1 MSNLWGDLRY
11 AFRSLRK
18 APVFTAVAILSLA
31 LGIGANTAIF
41 TLLDQILLRLLP
53 VKNAQDL
60 TLLTM
65 QGRHYGSNWGGNAIS
80 YPMYRDF
87 QDRNSVFS
95 VMFCRFPRDVS
106 LTFDGHTERS
116 RAELVSGTYF
126 PGLGV
131 TATLGRVFNENDDG
145 TPSGHPVVVLS
156 YDFWKTRFA
165 ADPQV
170 VGRKIIVNGNNM
182 TIVGVAQQGFDG
194 VELGNAAKVF
204 VPIMMQPDLMPQNKT
219 FLKDRRTRWVN
230 AFGRLKPGV
239 NQAQAKA
246 ALQPIMHAMLEQEVL
261 EPAFSTASAF
271 TREAF
276 LKNII
281 DVLPGSQ
288 GRSDFREQLSAPLWV
303 LMAITGTVLLIACA
317 NLANLL
323 LARATG
329 RYKEMAIRLA
339 MGAGRVRII
348 SQLLTESLLLAFLGG
363 AAGILFAFW
372 ADHLLMAAYLPSDSQ
387 GLKIATAPDL
397 RILLFTIAVTM
408 LTGLLFGLAPALQ
421 ATKPDVA
428 PTLKDQAGGVVGGG
442 NSALRKA
449 LVAAQVTL
457 SLLLLIGAGLFVK
470 SLSNLRALGPGFPA
484 ERLIGFQIDPTLNGY
499 TPERTRLFYRQL
511 TASLSAL
518 PGVQSVGLAAV
529 RILAGGEWDN
539 SALVEGYTPPH
550 AGDHA
555 EPFMNAIG
563 PNYFATMGVPV
574 VAGREF
580 TEKDTQQVLHM
591 PGRPPR
597 NEDWKEP
604 ATIIVNETFAKKYF
618 AGRNPIGRH
627 VGMGIDPGTKLDME
641 IIGVVKDIKY
651 TNLRDDIPEQAFE
664 PYLAETY
671 TSGMT
676 VYVRTT
682 LDPNQLFSA
691 IRAKVRSLDPAV
703 PIYDM
708 RTTEEQ
714 IGNSLSTERL
724 IASLSAVFGFLAT
737 LLATIGLYGVMA
749 YTVARRT
756 REIGIRMALGAA
768 QSKVVWMVM
777 KEVLI
782 LVGLGVGI
790 GVPAALAL
798 TRFVRSQLFGITPN
812 DPATLIMAAV
822 GLAVIACAAG
832 YIPAL
837 RASRI
842 DPIRALRY
850 E

>member
-1 MSNLWGDLRY
+1 MTNLWGDLRY

-18 APVFTAVAILSLA
+18 APVFTAVAVLSLA

-53 VKNAQDL
+53 VKNAKEL
-60 TLLTM
+60 VLLNM
-65 QGRHYGSNWGGNAIS
+65 RGRHYGSNWGGNSIS

-87 QDRNSVFS
+87 QDHNEVFS
-95 VMFCRFPRDVS
+95 GMFCRRSQSMS
-106 LTFDGHTERS
+106 LTLDGHTELV

-126 PGLGV
+126 PVLGV
-131 TATLGRVFNENDDG
+131 AATLGRTLSQNDDR
-145 TPSGHPVVVLS
+145 TPSGHPVVVLA
-156 YDFWKTRFA
+156 YDYWKTRFA
-165 ADPQV
+165 GDAHV
-170 VGRKIIVNGNNM
+170 VGKTVIVNGNNM
-182 TIVGVAQQGFDG
+182 TVVGVAQKGFDG
-194 VELGNAAKVF
+194 VELGNATKVF
-204 VPIMMQPDLMPQNKT
+204 APVMMQPDVMPQNKE
-219 FLKDRRTRWVN
+219 FLTTRRTRWVQ

-239 NQAQAKA
+239 TVAQAKA
-246 ALQPIMHAMLEQEVL
+246 ALQPFMHAMLEQEVL
-261 EPAFSTASAF
+261 EAAFSNASAF
-271 TREAF
+271 TRQEF
-276 LKNII
+276 LKCLIE
-281 DVLPGSQ
+281 VVPGSQ
-288 GRSDFREQLSAPLWV
+288 GRSYFRQQLTTPLWV

-339 MGAGRVRII
+339 MGAGRARIV

-363 AAGILFAFW
+363 AAGIVFAFW
-372 ADHLLMAAYLPSDSQ
+372 ADRLLMAAYLPSDTQ
-387 GLKIATAPDL
+387 GLKIATMPDL

-428 PTLKDQAGGVVGGG
+428 PTLKDQAGAVVGGG
-442 NSALRKA
+442 NSALRKG

-484 ERLIGFQIDPTLNGY
+484 ERLIGFQIYPTLNGY
-499 TPERTRLFYRQL
+499 TPERTKLFYRGL
-511 TASLSAL
+511 MDSLNSL

-529 RILAGGEWDN
+529 RILEYDEWDN
-539 SALVEGYTPPH
+539 SAMVEGYTPPRS
-550 AGDHA
+550 GDHP
-555 EPFMNAIG
+555 EPYMNSVS
-563 PNYFATMGVPV
+563 PNYFATMGVPL
-574 VAGREF
+574 VAGRDF
-580 TEKDTQQVLHM
+580 TLRDTQEVLHRKG
-591 PGRPPR
+591 PTPA
-597 NEDWKEP
+597 EDGWQP
-604 ATIIVNETFAKKYF
+604 ATIVINETFAKKYF
-618 AGRNPIGRH
+618 AGRSPIGRH
-627 VGMGIDPGTKLDME
+627 IGFGIDPGTKLDME
-641 IIGVVKDIKY
+641 VIGVVKDIKY
-651 TNLRDDIPEQAFE
+651 TSLRDDIPEQAFI
-664 PYLAETY
+664 PYLAGRY

-676 VYVRTT
+676 VYLRTA
-682 LDPNQLFSA
+682 LDPSQMFSA
-691 IRAKVRSLDPAV
+691 VRAKAHELDPTL

-714 IGNSLSTERL
+714 ITNSLSTERL

-768 QSKVVWMVM
+768 QRNVVWMVM
-777 KEVLI
+777 KEVFI
-782 LVGLGVGI
+782 LVGLGVGV
-790 GVPAALAL
+790 GLPAALAL
-798 TRFVRSQLFGITPN
+798 TRLVRSQLFGITPN
-812 DPATLIMAAV
+812 DPSTLVMAAV

-832 YIPAL
+832 YIPAM
-837 RASRI
+837 RASRV
-842 DPIRALRY
+842 DPILALRY

>member
-18 APVFTAVAILSLA
+18 APVFTAVAVLSLA

-53 VKNAQDL
+53 VKNPKEL

-65 QGRHYGSNWGGNAIS
+65 RGRHYGSNWGGNSIS

-87 QDRNSVFS
+87 QDRNQVFS
-95 VMFCRFPRDVS
+95 VMFCRFSREIS
-106 LTFDGHTERS
+106 LNFDGHTEL
-116 RAELVSGTYF
+116 AHAALVSGTYF

-131 TATLGRVFNENDDG
+131 GAALGRVLNENDDRI
-145 TPSGHPVVVLS
+145 PSGHPVAVLS
-156 YDFWKTRFA
+156 YDYWKTRFA

-170 VGRKIIVNGNNM
+170 VGKNIIVNSHNL
-182 TIVGVAQQGFDG
+182 TVVGVAQPGFDD
-194 VELGNAAKVF
+194 VILGNAARVF
-204 VPIMMQPDLMPQNKT
+204 IPIMMQPDLMPDNKE

-239 NQAQAKA
+239 TQAQAKA
-246 ALQPIMHAMLEQEVL
+246 GLQPIMHAMLEQEVQ
-261 EPAFSTASAF
+261 EPAFSRASEF
-271 TREAF
+271 TRQEF

-288 GRSDFREQLSAPLWV
+288 GPSNVREQLTAPLWV

-339 MGAGRVRII
+339 MGAGRGRII

-363 AAGILFAFW
+363 VAGLIFAFW
-372 ADHLLMAAYLPSDSQ
+372 ADQLLMAAYLHSDSQ
-387 GLKIATAPDL
+387 SLKITTTPDL
-397 RILLFTIAVTM
+397 RILLFTIAVT
-408 LTGLLFGLAPALQ
+408 LFTGLLFGLAPALQ

-428 PTLKDQAGGVVGGG
+428 PTLKDQAGAVVGGG

-470 SLSNLRALGPGFPA
+470 SLNNLRTLGPGFPA
-484 ERLIGFQIDPTLNGY
+484 ERLIGFEVDPALNGY
-499 TPERTRLFYRQL
+499 TAERTKLFYRGL
-511 TASLSAL
+511 TESLATI
-518 PGVQSVGLAAV
+518 PGVQSVGLASL
-529 RILAGGEWDN
+529 RILEGDEWD
-539 SALVEGYTPPH
+539 SSMTVEGYTPPRP
-550 AGDHA
+550 GDHP
-555 EPFMNAIG
+555 EPYMNEVS
-563 PNYFATMGVPV
+563 PNYFATMGIPI
-574 VAGREF
+574 VAGRDF
-580 TEKDTQQVLHM
+580 TEKDTQRILHA
-591 PGRPPR
+591 PARPPR
-597 NEDWKEP
+597 NLDFYTP
-604 ATIIVNETFAKKYF
+604 STIIVNETFAKKFF
-618 AGRNPIGRH
+618 AGRSPLGHH
-627 VGMGIDPGTKLDME
+627 VGFGIDPGTKVDME

-651 TNLRDDIPEQAFE
+651 TSLRDEIPEQAFE
-664 PYLAETY
+664 PYLAEDRVG
-671 TSGMT
+671 GMT
-676 VYVRTT
+676 IYLRTT
-682 LDPNQLFSA
+682 LDPNQVFSA
-691 IRAKVRSLDPAV
+691 IRAKVRDVDPGL
-703 PIYDM
+703 PIYAM

-714 IGNSLSTERL
+714 ISNSLSSERL

-749 YTVARRT
+749 YAVARRT

-768 QSKVVWMVM
+768 QSNVVWMVM
-777 KEVLI
+777 KEVLL

-798 TRFVRSQLFGITPN
+798 TGLVRSQLFGIAPN
-812 DPATLIMAAV
+812 DPWTLTIAAV
-822 GLAVIACAAG
+822 GLAVVACAAG
-832 YIPAL
+832 YIPAI

-842 DPIRALRY
+842 DPILALRY